1 MSFHHYLTPEL
12 VRFVVSK
19 FKLSHS
25 GVHGPSHWMRVRKNG
40 LELAQKTGANTGVVE
55 LFALFHDSCR
65 VNEDTDHGH
74 GSRGADFAQQCF
86 DDGLLTCSL
95 GDLKLLKV
103 ACQQHT
109 GGTYAPNETVATC
122 WDADRLDLPRVF
134 IQVNPQLLC
143 TQYAK
148 DPVMIEAANQRVQR
162 WLSKRDNHHYN
173 NADNWS
179 VSKPRRVK
187 TV

>member
-1 MSFHHYLTPEL
+1 MSFHRYLTPEL

-25 GVHGPSHWMRVRKNG
+25 GVHGPSHWMRARKNG
-40 LELAQKTGANTGVVE
+40 LELAQMTGANTGVVE

-86 DDGLLTCSL
+86 DDGLLSCGL
-95 GDLKLLKV
+95 DKLKLLKM
-103 ACQQHT
+103 ACEQHT

-134 IQVNPQLLC
+134 IQVKPQLLC
-143 TQYAK
+143 TKYAK
-148 DPVMIEAANQRVQR
+148 DPVMMEAANQRVQK
-162 WLSKRDNHHYN
+162 WLSKRGNSHHN
-173 NADNWS
+173 DSMMLPVNE
-179 VSKPRRVK
+179 VHKV
-187 TV
+187 